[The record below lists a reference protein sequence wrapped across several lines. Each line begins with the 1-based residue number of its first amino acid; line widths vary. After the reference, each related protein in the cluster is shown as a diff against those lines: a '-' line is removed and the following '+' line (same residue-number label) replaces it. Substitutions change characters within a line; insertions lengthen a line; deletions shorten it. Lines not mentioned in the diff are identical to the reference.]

1 MAKSKEMELAIRIG
15 GKVDKSLTS
24 AISATK
30 GAINGIGKVTK
41 VVAGA
46 AAVGAAAA
54 GALGVA
60 AVKVGSEFES
70 SMSQVA
76 ATMLLDKSTEEGAR
90 NLKLLED
97 AARECG
103 RNTAFSASEA
113 SEALNYLALAG
124 YDAEKAAAALPTIL
138 NLAGAGAMDLAAA
151 SDMVTDSMSALGLEA
166 TEDNLNSF
174 ADQLA
179 LTASKANTSVSQLGE
194 AILTVGGTAKN
205 LAGGT
210 AELNTMLGVLADNG
224 IKGAEGGTHLRNMIL
239 RLQTPTKEASK
250 LLSKMGVELYDAQG
264 NMRGLDQVFGELQT
278 AMNGMSNEEKD
289 SIISTIFKQTDLAAA
304 NALLGTSA
312 DRFNELTGAIN
323 NSKGAAEAMYNIQMD
338 NLEGDIAKVKS
349 GLSDLGISIYKDTG
363 GPIRAVTQQAA
374 NMVSQIAQAY
384 SDGGFRGA
392 IGSIKNIMIESIEQA
407 IDALPSLVNK
417 GTEMFI
423 SFLDGMISKVDGIDS
438 GILSNVCIGI
448 YDTFYSSL
456 EKIVPKI
463 AILGT
468 KIIQKLI
475 SGVLTALPTVLS
487 IGMTVI
493 TNLVTGITQQLPQI
507 TSYAVEVI
515 ISFVRGIMSSLPQLI
530 TSAGEIIASLL
541 NGLGGSV
548 PKLIAGGAMLIGEM
562 VKGLITSI
570 PAIIQAS
577 ITIVGGLA
585 SGLIQAIPA
594 VLNAAKTIGK
604 SIVDALKEIDWLQLG
619 KDIINGIIN
628 GVKSLGSNIGSAIK
642 NVVSGGKA
650 SVSVQAGTP
659 AKHADGGIF
668 TKPTLLNGGRDMVGE
683 AGAEAVLPLDTL
695 FSKMKDIMSGSNTSS
710 NNITYAPTFNVT
722 GANKDE
728 VLSAT
733 RMAQEEFDTFWNNKI
748 KQTRRTAFA

>member
-1 MAKSKEMELAIRIG
+1 LAGR
-15 GKVDKSLTS
+15 S
-24 AISATK
+24 
-30 GAINGIGKVTK
+30 
-41 VVAGA
+41 
-46 AAVGAAAA
+46 
-54 GALGVA
+54 
-60 AVKVGSEFES
+60 
-70 SMSQVA
+70 
-76 ATMLLDKSTEEGAR
+76 R
-90 NLKLLED
+90 LLED